1 MVPVRPVVPT
11 VPARL
16 STTPAEPVVPVIGL
30 VLLRRSFCW
39 FMLLV
44 PVALIDERP
53 VASCMLLP
61 VWLPTWPDVPAM
73 PVPVVPVAVRPV
85 APAVVLVC
93 AWTAVAPSM
102 ATVIDAP
109 IIPLSSLFMVFS

>member
-1 MVPVRPVVPT
+1 MPLLPIAPVVLPFMPVVPLVPVRPVAPT

-30 VLLRRSFCW
+30 VLLRRSFCG

-61 VWLPTWPDVPAM
+61 VWLPTWPEVPAM
-73 PVPVVPVAVRPV
+73 PVPVVPVAVPVRP
-85 APAVVLVC
+85 AC
-93 AWTAVAPSM
+93 KWR
-102 ATVIDAP
+102 IDVHAHAA
-109 IIPLSSLFMVFS
+109 